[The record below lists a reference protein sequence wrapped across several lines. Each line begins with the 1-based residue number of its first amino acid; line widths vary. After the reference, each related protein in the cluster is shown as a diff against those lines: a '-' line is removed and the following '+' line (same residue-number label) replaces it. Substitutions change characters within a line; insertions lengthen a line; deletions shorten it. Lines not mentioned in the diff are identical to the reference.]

1 MKKLI
6 AALTAAGLLSVGAIG
21 TAGALEPAGGSDAGP
36 NATAAQHPLRAR
48 WVALRIAARTA
59 AATIDVPVTELR
71 DAVRGGQTVAAF
83 AESKGADPDHVEQA
97 VVDALNGAI
106 DKAVDAGRLDADRAA
121 ALRERVPRAADHFM
135 HTVPKRFASGGAAT
149 T

>member
-6 AALTAAGLLSVGAIG
+6 AALAAAALLSVGAIG
-21 TAGALEPAGGSDAGP
+21 TAGALEPAAGSDTGP
-36 NATAAQHPLRAR
+36 NATATQHPLRAR
-48 WVALRIAARTA
+48 RVALRIAARAA

-106 DKAVDAGRLDADRAA
+106 DKAANAGRLDADRAA
-121 ALRERVPRAADHFM
+121 AFHERVPEAADGFM
-135 HTVPKRFASGGAAT
+135 HSVPKRFAADGPGT

>member
-21 TAGALEPAGGSDAGP
+21 TAGALEPAAGSDTAPEGHRGP
-36 NATAAQHPLRAR
+36 APASRTPGGAPHRRRA
-48 WVALRIAARTA
+48 A
-59 AATIDVPVTELR
+59 AATIDVQVTELR

-106 DKAVDAGRLDADRAA
+106 DKAVTAGRIDR
-121 ALRERVPRAADHFM
+121 RPCRRTPRARSRRRPI
-135 HTVPKRFASGGAAT
+135 TS
-149 T
+149 